1 MTSEPG
7 KQCTQQ
13 AHEQMH
19 QPGHTSIPRTVS
31 EGPHSSFL
39 AEMADSPSN
48 ARTNRAIH
56 IIACL
61 VVSGLK
67 SNQLQQAV
75 DSMRSHTARV
85 PVNCEPIVDVTKH
98 WQVQQLP
105 GDGCDECAN
114 SVPCYDGASGTE
126 RHTLVE
132 GHPWFACKNVCDACS
147 PFVRFS
153 DWHSPE
159 SRINICFPQPWRRT
173 DKPFMHSHGS
183 KQIIK
188 EES

>member
-85 PVNCEPIVDVTKH
+85 PVNCEPIVDVTNTGKYNNCLAMDVMSAPILCH
-98 WQVQQLP
+98 
-105 GDGCDECAN
+105 AT
-114 SVPCYDGASGTE
+114 TE
-126 RHTLVE
+126 LVAPN
-132 GHPWFACKNVCDACS
+132 GIPWWKA
-147 PFVRFS
+147 
-153 DWHSPE
+153 
-159 SRINICFPQPWRRT
+159 T
-173 DKPFMHSHGS
+173 HGS
-183 KQIIK
+183 PAKMYATPAAHLCDSLIGTRRK
-188 EES
+188 AESTSAFHNHGAAPTSLLCILMAASKSSR